1 MTIPR
6 TFSDLSLTALATGV
20 LLSSTA
26 AYAVTPDSQ
35 QIMILC
41 STSAQTITHTT
52 QIGEITGIAY
62 HRSGYLQINETTD
75 DAAIKGALLALTA
88 ETGIDSKCWEYLNTA
103 DLVSTTGAQDE
114 KLIARVYFAFDS
126 QRLTPESQT
135 VLKAIARKLTNSQ
148 QTVSLAGH
156 TDSVGS
162 QGYNYT
168 LGLQRA
174 KSSMQYLIDNE
185 VKDTNLKSKTYGET
199 QPIESNTTSQG
210 RAMNRRVDVVM

>member
-20 LLSSTA
+20 LLSSMT

-35 QIMILC
+35 QIMTLC

-52 QIGEITGIAY
+52 QIGEITGIAQ
-62 HRSGYLQINETTD
+62 HRSGYLQINQATD
-75 DAAIKGALLALTA
+75 DTAIKAALLALIT
-88 ETGIDSKCWEYLNTA
+88 ETNIGSQCWEYLNTA
-103 DLVSTTGAQDE
+103 GLLNTTRTQD
-114 KLIARVYFAFDS
+114 KNLIARVYFAFDS
-126 QRLTPESQT
+126 QHLTPESQT
-135 VLKAIARKLTNSQ
+135 VLKTIAQKLKNSP
-148 QTVSLAGH
+148 QTVTLNGH
-156 TDSVGS
+156 TDSVGT